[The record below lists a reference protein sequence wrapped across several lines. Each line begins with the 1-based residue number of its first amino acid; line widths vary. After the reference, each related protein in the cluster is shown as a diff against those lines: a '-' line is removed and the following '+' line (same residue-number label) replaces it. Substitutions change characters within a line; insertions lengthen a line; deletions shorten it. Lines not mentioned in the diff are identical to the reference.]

1 MFAVCDH
8 EIVMVIGAMLSNFLQ
23 NHLSTS
29 VQTQKEWIVGFMVGG
44 ELPWQRTN
52 RCKVLQL
59 SSSVELESRQED

>member
-44 ELPWQRTN
+44 EQCTDTRE
-52 RCKVLQL
+52 VLSYCQ
-59 SSSVELESRQED
+59 ESY